1 MRTTNHRLLTAMALA
16 VGMTAAQPAA
26 PDKFGVMKKRIEA
39 PMVTGRRTFTQAL
52 GTEPW
57 PCGAIF

>member
-26 PDKFGVMKKRIEA
+26 PTSLAHEEA
-39 PMVTGRRTFTQAL
+39 DRGADGDREKDFTQAL
-52 GTEPW
+52 GDGAM